1 MPYRKDRVNRHSFG
15 LSVLG
20 VSFVSSLVS
29 SLAAAQPAG
38 GEPAGAEPTDAAPPE
53 AAASSDKPA
62 PTEPARE
69 KNAANPAAEPP
80 PPEAAGALGDVVVAK
95 SKFTWE
101 PFGYLRL
108 QYVFVQNDPNV
119 AFIGRD
125 DGFEL
130 QNARIGVRGN
140 YLERVRYAISID
152 GGIDERAEPNSPD
165 GRLRTGLRDAYA
177 DVVVGGKTTFL
188 RGGYFQTWAD
198 PNRLVADTV
207 REFVDRPIESRGVR
221 STEGYYS
228 PGLAPGRSL
237 GAAKRIEPAQPNA
250 IGFEVAVQNG
260 ADEFASN
267 NDNDLPAIS
276 AALMFRIVDDGFII
290 AGGRWNARTVGDLPF
305 RQDETDFQGSLGAQ
319 LNTGAVRIGAGAIL
333 QHTTFGST
341 AGPAENAYGAHAQL
355 AVALGAASPVL
366 VGYRFGILDPSSLIV
381 TDRVMEHTVGAAI
394 AVPSYRMRVQL
405 QATHVMEQSAR
416 ELSNTR
422 VQVAGEVS
430 L

>member
-1 MPYRKDRVNRHSFG
+1 MPYRNERVNRHSFG
-15 LSVLG
+15 LSLLG
-20 VSFVSSLVS
+20 VSFVS

-38 GEPAGAEPTDAAPPE
+38 SEPTE
-53 AAASSDKPA
+53 AAASDAAPADAAASTDQAATPDPA
-62 PTEPARE
+62 PT
-69 KNAANPAAEPP
+69 NDAANPAAEPP
-80 PPEAAGALGDVVVAK
+80 PPEAAGALGDVVVEK
-95 SKFTWE
+95 SKFSWE

-130 QNARIGVRGN
+130 QNARIGVRGS
-140 YLERVRYAISID
+140 YLERVRYAVSID
-152 GGIDERAEPNSPD
+152 GGIDEREQPNSPD

-177 DVVVGGKTTFL
+177 DVIVSGKTTFL

-207 REFVDRPIESRGVR
+207 RELVDRPIESRGVR
-221 STEGYYS
+221 STEGYYT

-237 GAAKRIEPAQPNA
+237 GAAMRIEPAHANA
-250 IGFEVAVQNG
+250 IGFEVAIQNG
-260 ADEFASN
+260 ASEFASN

-276 AALMFRIVDDGFII
+276 ASLLFRMVDDGFIV
-290 AGGRWNARTVGDLPF
+290 AGARWNPRTEGELPF
-305 RQDETDFQGSLGAQ
+305 RRDETDVQGNLGAQ
-319 LNTGAVRIGAGAIL
+319 LNAGPVRIGAGAIF

-341 AGPAENAYGAHAQL
+341 TAPAENSYGAHAQL
-355 AVALGAASPVL
+355 AVALGATSPVL

-405 QATHVMEQSAR
+405 QATHVMEQAAR

-422 VQVAGEVS
+422 VQLAGEVS